1 MICSIPPHTDAIDVE
16 PSEAMTSEF
25 TRTVYGKSL
34 SGGST
39 ASNAFSARVPAQW
52 YKIKSYNSS
61 VHFASS
67 KKLNQDMVPP
77 RPQPCLKYTK
87 SSTFHALLEVP
98 QAAVCYFILKCR
110 LF

>member
-39 ASNAFSARVPAQW
+39 ASNAFSARVPA
-52 YKIKSYNSS
+52 
-61 VHFASS
+61 
-67 KKLNQDMVPP
+67 
-77 RPQPCLKYTK
+77 
-87 SSTFHALLEVP
+87 
-98 QAAVCYFILKCR
+98 
-110 LF
+110 